1 MKKTLSIFAFTTFVV
16 FGLIV
21 TASSGSA
28 FGQGEVKGGGGRLAG
43 TWDAVVT
50 IEDCATGNPISI
62 FNSIGTFSQG
72 GTSIGSTAG
81 IPQSRRTPEHG
92 VWRHE
97 SGNTYSFK
105 FKSFSFDAVGAPT
118 GWVIVAHQLELGSD
132 ANSYTSAGGVQVF
145 APNGN
150 QVGQGCSSAVG
161 TRFNF

>member
-1 MKKTLSIFAFTTFVV
+1 MKNTLSIFAHTAFVV

-21 TASSGSA
+21 TISLGSA
-28 FGQGEVKGGGGRLAG
+28 FGQDASKGGGRLAG

-50 IEDCATGNPISI
+50 IRDCATNNPMVT
-62 FNSIGTFSQG
+62 FNSIGTFAQG
-72 GTSIGSTAG
+72 GTSVGSTAG

-105 FKSFSFDAVGAPT
+105 FKSFSFDAMGAPT
-118 GWVIVAHQLELGSD
+118 GWVIVTHELELDSD
-132 ANSYTSAGGVQVF
+132 ANSYTSSGGVQVF

-150 QVGQGCSSAVG
+150 QVGQGCSTAVG
-161 TRFNF
+161 TRFEL